1 MARPLGSLSSPP
13 TRHLIH
19 SDKIMRGIFVFC
31 IITSFDAQLLKHERR
46 TKDQNLGKHEEAFKT
61 HSQFWIDTWLKIC
74 GRVFRFASP
83 RFKMNKVMR
92 RGPSVDLLRGKN
104 SNAACILLLLL
115 SARFTGGGHRT
126 QATLPLHLPPTSI
139 QELSKQGWV
148 FAPENRHII

>member
-1 MARPLGSLSSPP
+1 M
-13 TRHLIH
+13 
-19 SDKIMRGIFVFC
+19 
-31 IITSFDAQLLKHERR
+31 
-46 TKDQNLGKHEEAFKT
+46 
-61 HSQFWIDTWLKIC
+61 DTWLKIC

-126 QATLPLHLPPTSI
+126 QATLPLHLPPPLFRSLACRGGYML
-139 QELSKQGWV
+139 ELSMVLLERFTVTGEGPYYIT
-148 FAPENRHII
+148 FSL